1 MGAFEHRKFAWSN
14 WNRAQPFEREEVGKK
29 SMSTGKEQ
37 LEKMVGEIRK
47 GLVPQPVTVR
57 EFLSW
62 FGAERRGYVIV
73 WNIRRVLK
81 EVGLETKP
89 DFEYA
94 YIDGLVSFVAAGS
107 VGTQS
112 PTTGDVLEGPVA
124 DPTYRIGRLDSA
136 NKKPTS
142 VPPDAALALAI
153 TLMLKNDFSQ
163 LPVMTTEREVK
174 GVVSWKSIGSH
185 LAIGSDCESVRQCM
199 EPPHIVDI
207 DASIFAAI
215 GIIADNDYVLV
226 RNSERTITGIVT
238 ASDLAHQFR
247 QLAEPFMLIGEIENH
262 VRRLI
267 YGKFTVN
274 ELRESQDTSAS
285 ARNVDGVTD
294 LTFGEYVRL
303 LESEPRWHKLDLKVD
318 RRVFV
323 ASLDRIREIRNDVM
337 HFAPDKL
344 LEEDMDILR
353 DFSKFLRTLA
363 EIAGP

>member
-1 MGAFEHRKFAWSN
+1 
-14 WNRAQPFEREEVGKK
+14 
-29 SMSTGKEQ
+29 
-37 LEKMVGEIRK
+37 
-47 GLVPQPVTVR
+47 
-57 EFLSW
+57 
-62 FGAERRGYVIV
+62 
-73 WNIRRVLK
+73 
-81 EVGLETKP
+81 
-89 DFEYA
+89 
-94 YIDGLVSFVAAGS
+94 
-107 VGTQS
+107 
-112 PTTGDVLEGPVA
+112 
-124 DPTYRIGRLDSA
+124 
-136 NKKPTS
+136 
-142 VPPDAALALAI
+142 
-153 TLMLKNDFSQ
+153 
-163 LPVMTTEREVK
+163 
-174 GVVSWKSIGSH
+174 
-185 LAIGSDCESVRQCM
+185 M

>member
-1 MGAFEHRKFAWSN
+1 
-14 WNRAQPFEREEVGKK
+14 
-29 SMSTGKEQ
+29 MSTGKEQ

-174 GVVSWKSIGSH
+174 GAPRSGAFS
-185 LAIGSDCESVRQCM
+185 
-199 EPPHIVDI
+199 
-207 DASIFAAI
+207 
-215 GIIADNDYVLV
+215 AD
-226 RNSERTITGIVT
+226 
-238 ASDLAHQFR
+238 
-247 QLAEPFMLIGEIENH
+247 P
-262 VRRLI
+262 
-267 YGKFTVN
+267 
-274 ELRESQDTSAS
+274 
-285 ARNVDGVTD
+285 
-294 LTFGEYVRL
+294 
-303 LESEPRWHKLDLKVD
+303 
-318 RRVFV
+318 
-323 ASLDRIREIRNDVM
+323 
-337 HFAPDKL
+337 
-344 LEEDMDILR
+344 
-353 DFSKFLRTLA
+353 
-363 EIAGP
+363 